1 MIMIMIFLFIIS
13 VLCFVIHHE
22 LQRSCK
28 YFITRNSLSIRAVS
42 LDKLPIKS
50 IIINTREVKLNK
62 AFFRYYT
69 IFVDGNDLY
78 LVDLKKKAECGD
90 IILRRNDVFFVK
102 NGLDYV
108 IDNKFCR
115 SISKDTNLKSSP
127 TDYPFITFL
136 DYLPKNYYVL
146 DLKTKIKPGRI

>member
-1 MIMIMIFLFIIS
+1 MYIPLLLFTIS
-13 VLCFVIHHE
+13 VLCFVIHQE

-28 YFITRNSLSIRAVS
+28 YFITKNSLSIRAHS
-42 LDKLPIKS
+42 LDKLLIKS
-50 IIINTREVKLNK
+50 IIINSREIKLDK

-78 LVDLKKKAECGD
+78 LVDLKKKAERGD
-90 IILRRNDVFFVK
+90 IILQRDDVFFVK

-108 IDNKFCR
+108 VDDKFCCG
-115 SISKDTNLKSSP
+115 ISKDMDLKSSP
-127 TDYPFITFL
+127 TNYPFITSL
-136 DYLPKNYYVL
+136 NYLPKDYYVL